1 MQINNVRF
9 IGATNHAIFIA
20 MVKSIAG
27 LVPLSNC
34 EKLPNYFEFLV
45 LGRFG

>member
-9 IGATNHAIFIA
+9 IGATNHATFIA
-20 MVKSIAG
+20 MVKLIAG

-34 EKLPNYFEFLV
+34 ENLPNCFEFLV
-45 LGRFG
+45 LGSSG